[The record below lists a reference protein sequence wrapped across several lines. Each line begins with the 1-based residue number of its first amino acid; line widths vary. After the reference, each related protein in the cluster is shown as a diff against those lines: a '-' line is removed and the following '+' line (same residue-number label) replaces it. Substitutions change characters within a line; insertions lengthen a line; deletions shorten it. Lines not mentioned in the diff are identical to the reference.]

1 MYFRNLNIL
10 KEKLIAY
17 FRLKKGIWGFRII
30 KIRRVAY
37 GNIKKCLKGENQLLL
52 LSFMLLVI
60 TIIIEFYCRLLA
72 IKTKSYFY
80 LIPLIVMISYRE
92 ILLFNY
98 RKDSTKGLQYNK
110 NFISC
115 VLKKI
120 VKTSLIKPP
129 SHLIMFLLNTL
140 TGVPFR
146 AEECSYLSKTRF
158 NNSSERIKVI
168 KIHQFFKSFIFIS
181 RKLLPSLFTTLNMSL
196 FYVIQFFYF
205 SYFLCLFER
214 QNLSQGKEVLSYFSF
229 MKKQFRSSS
238 FNASYSGDRKNIDN
252 SFETQGSVLF
262 ALFLGSLLAGRVNIF
277 KIGPRSFYD
286 FEAQLNHRK
295 EETSTYYRN
304 TKLTN
309 ELHVVTEYIKTKPLL
324 LYRDSSKK
332 EEYFEQEINIDDI
345 TLELPFRILLGSP
358 HASSRNYFL
367 KLLSRAARRDISG
380 LIAKVKREELITDK
394 PYYLNSITR
403 KIDLV
408 EQDSLE
414 KNIYFSRV
422 VFENLLLKK
431 ILKEILLCEKKGKLI
446 PAYEA

>member
-1 MYFRNLNIL
+1 M
-10 KEKLIAY
+10 
-17 FRLKKGIWGFRII
+17 
-30 KIRRVAY
+30 
-37 GNIKKCLKGENQLLL
+37 
-52 LSFMLLVI
+52 
-60 TIIIEFYCRLLA
+60 
-72 IKTKSYFY
+72 
-80 LIPLIVMISYRE
+80 
-92 ILLFNY
+92 
-98 RKDSTKGLQYNK
+98 
-110 NFISC
+110 
-115 VLKKI
+115 
-120 VKTSLIKPP
+120 
-129 SHLIMFLLNTL
+129 
-140 TGVPFR
+140 R
-146 AEECSYLSKTRF
+146 AQIDF
-158 NNSSERIKVI
+158 
-168 KIHQFFKSFIFIS
+168 
-181 RKLLPSLFTTLNMSL
+181 
-196 FYVIQFFYF
+196 
-205 SYFLCLFER
+205 
-214 QNLSQGKEVLSYFSF
+214 FSF
-229 MKKQFRSSS
+229 SS
-238 FNASYSGDRKNIDN
+238 SYSGTYKNIDGN
-252 SFETQGSVLF
+252 LETQGSVLVALSLGYLF
-262 ALFLGSLLAGRVNIF
+262 AGKVNIF

-286 FEAQLNHRK
+286 FESQLNHRK

-309 ELHVVTEYIKTKPLL
+309 ELHIVTEYIKTKPLL

>member
-1 MYFRNLNIL
+1 
-10 KEKLIAY
+10 
-17 FRLKKGIWGFRII
+17 
-30 KIRRVAY
+30 
-37 GNIKKCLKGENQLLL
+37 
-52 LSFMLLVI
+52 
-60 TIIIEFYCRLLA
+60 
-72 IKTKSYFY
+72 
-80 LIPLIVMISYRE
+80 
-92 ILLFNY
+92 
-98 RKDSTKGLQYNK
+98 
-110 NFISC
+110 
-115 VLKKI
+115 
-120 VKTSLIKPP
+120 
-129 SHLIMFLLNTL
+129 
-140 TGVPFR
+140 
-146 AEECSYLSKTRF
+146 
-158 NNSSERIKVI
+158 
-168 KIHQFFKSFIFIS
+168 
-181 RKLLPSLFTTLNMSL
+181 
-196 FYVIQFFYF
+196 
-205 SYFLCLFER
+205 
-214 QNLSQGKEVLSYFSF
+214 